1 MIFARTRNVLLRQ
14 YSARNAR
21 FLAPRSDRQFQARRF
36 GIWDEFKKDKSFQE
50 MSEEMAKT
58 RENLEKKAQELRES
72 EAWNKSSEFAES
84 SVEKGSSWGGK
95 IMSSMRK
102 ISIKR
107 STGEHEETVER
118 TSSYSRFEGR
128 FGRLGGAA
136 RKVGERTK
144 EATRKVGETTRQV
157 RDQTRSKLK
166 FKTPEF
172 KKPEFKTPEINTEDK
187 KRIIRETF
195 SDTKS
200 FVSGVFRERVVQSG
214 SSEQASEA
222 SAVSGPKVLLVEGCV
237 GGAKVCN
244 GFFKPDSTV
253 NDRPV
258 YRGPKLES
266 GEDVVLWFQESEN
279 RWVFTSSGLLN
290 T

>member
-1 MIFARTRNVLLRQ
+1 
-14 YSARNAR
+14 
-21 FLAPRSDRQFQARRF
+21 
-36 GIWDEFKKDKSFQE
+36 
-50 MSEEMAKT
+50 MSEEMSKT
-58 RENLEKKAQELRES
+58 RENLEKKAQEMKES
-72 EAWNKSSEFAES
+72 DTWNKSTEFAES
-84 SVEKGSSWGGK
+84 SMAKGATWGGK
-95 IMSSMRK
+95 IMSSM
-102 ISIKR
+102 KR
-107 STGEHEETVER
+107 IQIRRSEGGNEETVER
-118 TSSYSRFEGR
+118 TSTYSRVEGR

-157 RDQTRSKLK
+157 RDQTRAKLK

-214 SSEQASEA
+214 SSEQTSGAST
-222 SAVSGPKVLLVEGCV
+222 VGPKVLMVEGCV

-244 GFFKPDSTV
+244 GFFKADSTT
-253 NDRPV
+253 NERPV
-258 YRGPKLES
+258 YRGPKLE
-266 GEDVVLWFQESEN
+266 
-279 RWVFTSSGLLN
+279 
-290 T
+290 